1 MKSMMKWCL
10 GGLLLV
16 SLGAWADDAA
26 VLKQKLSTLKAFS
39 AQFEQ
44 HVYDIEG
51 KQLQQASGV
60 LMLSRPDRFRWETKQ
75 PDESLILSD
84 GKSVWMYDPFVEQVT
99 VLKLSS
105 AVINTPFL
113 LISSTDDKLWRNYD
127 VLKEDN
133 AFTVTSR
140 KKNERIESLRLVFD
154 GQNRISRFEVNEA
167 QGQRSEFQLSQF
179 NLRPALKSDTFVFKV
194 PDGVVVD
201 DQR

>member
-26 VLKQKLSTLKAFS
+26 LLKRKLTSLKAFS
-39 AQFEQ
+39 ARFEQ

-51 KQLQQASGV
+51 KQLQQASGE
-60 LMLSRPDRFRWETKQ
+60 LTLSRPDRFRWETRQ

-84 GKSVWMYDPFVEQVT
+84 GQSVWMYDPFVEQVT

-113 LISSTDDKLWRNYD
+113 LISSTDDKLWRNYE
-127 VLKEDN
+127 VLREDN

-154 GQNRISRFEVNEA
+154 KQNRLSRFEVNEA

-194 PDGVVVD
+194 PKGVVVD

>member
-16 SLGAWADDAA
+16 SMGAWADDAA
-26 VLKQKLSTLKAFS
+26 LLKRKLSTLKAFS
-39 AQFEQ
+39 AQFTQ
-44 HVYDIEG
+44 NVYDIEG
-51 KQLQQASGV
+51 KKLQQASG
-60 LMLSRPDRFRWETKQ
+60 LLSLSRPDRFRWETRQ

-99 VLKLSS
+99 VLKLSD

-113 LISSTDDKLWRNYD
+113 LISSTDESLWRNYE
-127 VLKEDN
+127 VLREAN
-133 AFTVTSR
+133 TFTVTSR
-140 KKNERIESLRLVFD
+140 NRNERIESLRLVFD
-154 GQNRISRFEVNEA
+154 NKNRISRFEVNEA

-179 NLRPALKSDTFVFKV
+179 NLRPALKPDTFVFKV
-194 PDGVVVD
+194 PKGVVVD

>member
-1 MKSMMKWCL
+1 
-10 GGLLLV
+10 
-16 SLGAWADDAA
+16 
-26 VLKQKLSTLKAFS
+26 
-39 AQFEQ
+39 
-44 HVYDIEG
+44 
-51 KQLQQASGV
+51 
-60 LMLSRPDRFRWETKQ
+60 MLSRPDRFRWETKQ

-113 LISSTDDKLWRNYD
+113 LISSTDDKLWQNYE
-127 VLKEDN
+127 VLREDN

-154 GQNRISRFEVNEA
+154 GKNRISRFEVNEA